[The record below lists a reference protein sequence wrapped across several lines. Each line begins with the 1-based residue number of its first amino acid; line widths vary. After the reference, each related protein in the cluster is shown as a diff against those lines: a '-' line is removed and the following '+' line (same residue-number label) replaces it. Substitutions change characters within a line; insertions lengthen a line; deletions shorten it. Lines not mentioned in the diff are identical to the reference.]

1 MRLDVK
7 YWLAERRKGPG
18 EVESPE
24 PETEAENQCTDE
36 NEARYNEL
44 QEEIWSYADERPK
57 GFWETVYLTV
67 AVARLKHRGA
77 FLAFAEWT
85 LEHAVDVLHAER
97 EANIHNARHYG
108 WRLALEA
115 RRAKYV
121 KHAGR
126 WPDPARPGL
135 EFVQKLL
142 ASVKDH
148 VDSMGPLENRAYAAA
163 TFVRLSKH
171 ERAALVAYAEARDNE
186 A

>member
-1 MRLDVK
+1 MRRDVK
-7 YWLAERRKGPG
+7 FWLAERRKGPG
-18 EVESPE
+18 EVVSPE

-44 QEEIWSYADERPK
+44 QEEIWSFAAERPK

-67 AVARLKHRGA
+67 AVAKLKHRGA

-85 LEHAVDVLHAER
+85 LEHAVDVLHAEQ
-97 EANIHNARHYG
+97 EQNAHNARHYG

-135 EFVQKLL
+135 EFVEKLL
-142 ASVKDH
+142 ASIKDH
-148 VDSMGPLENRAYAAA
+148 VATMGPLENRTYAAGC
-163 TFVRLSKH
+163 FVRLTKR
-171 ERAALVAYAEARDNE
+171 ERQELAAYAEARENE